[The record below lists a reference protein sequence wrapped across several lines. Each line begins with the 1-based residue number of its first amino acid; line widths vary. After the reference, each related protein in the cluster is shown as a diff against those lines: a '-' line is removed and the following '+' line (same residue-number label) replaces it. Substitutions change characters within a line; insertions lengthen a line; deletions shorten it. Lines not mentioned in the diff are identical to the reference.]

1 MEVYSLGSGSKGNC
15 MVITNGKN
23 SVMID
28 AGLGARTMMSK
39 LSQIGVLPHELDAV
53 LVTHE
58 HSDHIRSIGD
68 IAAVAPIYSH
78 AETLEAI
85 GKTVHLP
92 YKQTMEIDEKG
103 FSLGS
108 LDVFPFRVSHDAVYP
123 LGFVIRDGEDS
134 VCYMTDTGFIS
145 KGMMK
150 MASGCKKIILESN
163 HDKEMLLRG
172 SYPEY
177 LKRRILSDSGHLCN
191 EESAL
196 ACADLVKAGANE
208 ILLAH
213 LSENNNLSE
222 LAYWTT
228 RSYLG
233 KCGIGPEVTIRV
245 ASQRDTVVLDRK

>member
-28 AGLGARTMMSK
+28 AGLSPRSILSGLSK
-39 LSQIGVLPHELDAV
+39 IGILPHELDAV

-58 HSDHIRSIGD
+58 HSDHIRAIGEM
-68 IAAVAPIYSH
+68 ATVAPIYSH
-78 AETLEAI
+78 PATLEVVGRA
-85 GKTVHLP
+85 VELP

-103 FSLGS
+103 FSLGTM
-108 LDVFPFRVSHDAVYP
+108 DVLPFRVSHDAVYP
-123 LGFVIRDGEDS
+123 LGFVVKDEKDS
-134 VCYMTDTGFIS
+134 VCYMTDTGYIS

-150 MASGCKKIILESN
+150 AATGCNKIILESN

-172 SYPEY
+172 IYPEY
-177 LKRRILSDSGHLCN
+177 LKRRILSDTGHLCN
-191 EESAL
+191 EESAVT
-196 ACADLVKAGANE
+196 CADLVSGGATK

-228 RSYLG
+228 RSYLTKRGVG
-233 KCGIGPEVTIRV
+233 KEVTVKV
-245 ASQRDTVVLDRK
+245 ASQKEMVVL